1 MGRRGDMLQRRGVG
15 RPSLSSKS
23 RYLPFKNVKAEKIK
37 KTENIDKVLVQLIPQ
52 NLNQNQKHS
61 ENLDKENNIDI
72 QSPQSNQNRSNLII
86 KYQMSNQ
93 SLNLSEEC
101 RNLEEFCY
109 DLPVVFDCLPECS
122 MVNED
127 NAQYTLEPGTDFSI
141 HTVSAIMDK
150 EQSTRP
156 VLEPISDND
165 HTLVNLKDAEWFPNK
180 NSSIPQAKNFPR
192 HVSIRNLQ
200 DEGRRI
206 KGEQF
211 QNLFQGSKEISE
223 MPHSSPSSKSGNA
236 VSLNLKELNISP
248 TPSLPPDGIPI
259 NDSETQ
265 GNILNVVYIE

>member
-1 MGRRGDMLQRRGVG
+1 MGKRGDMLKRRGVG

-52 NLNQNQKHS
+52 NLNQNQNHS
-61 ENLDKENNIDI
+61 ENLNKENNIDI
-72 QSPQSNQNRSNLII
+72 QSPQSNQNRSNLI

-93 SLNLSEEC
+93 SLNLSEAC
-101 RNLEEFCY
+101 RNLEEFCI

-165 HTLVNLKDAEWFPNK
+165 HTLVNLNDAEWFPSK

-223 MPHSSPSSKSGNA
+223 MPHSSPSSKSGSA
-236 VSLNLKELNISP
+236 VSLNPKELNISP

-265 GNILNVVYIE
+265 GNILNVLYIE